1 MLLKD
6 KVAVIHGGGGAIG
19 SVVAEAFAHEGA
31 KVYLAGRT
39 FARVDA
45 VAKEITKAGGFAR
58 AAQVDALDQRAINGY
73 IADVVK
79 DAGRV
84 DISFTAIG
92 IPQEGMQGTALLEV
106 STENFM
112 KPIETYTKSYF
123 ITSTA
128 AARQMVKQRSG
139 VILVHTPEVSRL
151 GIAFSEG
158 MALSWAAMEAL
169 TRNLSAELAQFGLR
183 AVTLRSTGLP
193 ETPTIDLVYSQHAK
207 ALGITK
213 EQFQAFLETMNHIRR
228 STTLKEVAD
237 AAVWAV
243 SDRASSMTAATMNLT
258 GGTVVDW

>member
-19 SVVAEAFAHEGA
+19 SVVAKAFAHEGA

-39 FARVDA
+39 LARVDA
-45 VAKEITKAGGFAR
+45 VAKEITNAGGFAR
-58 AAQVDALDQRAINGY
+58 AAQVDALDQHAVNGY
-73 IADVVK
+73 LADIIK
-79 DAGRV
+79 DAGHV
-84 DISFTAIG
+84 DISFTAIAV
-92 IPQEGMQGTALLEV
+92 PQQGMQGTALLEV

-112 KPIETYTKSYF
+112 KPIEAYTKSYF

-128 AARQMVKQRSG
+128 AARHMVKQRSG

-151 GIAFSEG
+151 GIAFSQG

-169 TRNLSAELAQFGLR
+169 TRNLSAELGQFGVR

-193 ETPTIDLVYSQHAK
+193 ETPTIDVVYSQHAT

-213 EQFQAFLETMNHIRR
+213 EQFQGFLESMNHIRR
-228 STTLKEVAD
+228 STRLEEVAQ
-237 AAVWAV
+237 AAAFAA
-243 SDRASSMTAATMNLT
+243 SDRASSMTAATLNLT
-258 GGTVVDW
+258 GGMVVDW